1 MRKNGY
7 LLVVPA
13 VMVSVF
19 VGGCMVGKSMDSGHR
34 CEITVPYWI
43 YPAMTIECEKP
54 GMVGCDTLFTY
65 RDFAND
71 R

>member
-7 LLVVPA
+7 LLIIPA

-43 YPAMTIECEKP
+43 YPAMTITWN
-54 GMVGCDTLFTY
+54 GAGYDTLLTY